1 MKLVRAGLVLGAST
15 AVRLAAN
22 LVTIKI
28 IALHL
33 GTDGL
38 GILGQLMSVM
48 ALAATIAG
56 GGIGLGVTKL
66 VSQQQA
72 RDQSPAPYLCAAG
85 AIWLVASGALGALI
99 ALGARDL
106 SELIFGTPVYAVV
119 FWALAAGQV
128 AMGAAN
134 LLTAVLSGRQDVA
147 GVATI
152 QTLTAVFGA
161 ALITGL
167 VLAADLVGAM
177 WAIVLAPALGVV
189 FAAVRVVQKGYLQ
202 ERWRGLQVNASHYK
216 DLLGY
221 SAMLAVTVC
230 TMPLAQIVLRTWQVD
245 AMGWQT
251 AGIWQGLV
259 KLSDAWLQLALVIL
273 STWYFP
279 RVAGATS
286 HVALHREFRRTFIAF
301 ASILVPAAACIWL
314 FRDPL
319 VDLLFSPD
327 FRPMVDLLA
336 PQLVGDV
343 LRTLAYVAGYI
354 AVAKARTG
362 LYVLA
367 ELFQVGMLLGLSHLL
382 LPTLGE
388 RAVPLAYMFTN
399 LAYCAICLAVYSRYH
414 SNALR
419 SATP

>member
-15 AVRLAAN
+15 AMRLAAH

-48 ALAATIAG
+48 ALAAAVAG

-72 RDQSPAPYLCAAG
+72 RGQSSAAHLRAAG
-85 AIWLVASGALGALI
+85 AIWLMASGAVGALV
-99 ALGARDL
+99 AFWAPDL
-106 SELIFGTPVYAVV
+106 SELLFGTPDYAMV

-128 AMGAAN
+128 AMGGAN
-134 LLTAVLSGRQDVA
+134 LLTSILNGRQDVA

-161 ALITGL
+161 VLTTGL
-167 VLAADLVGAM
+167 VLSAGLVGAM
-177 WAIVLAPALGVV
+177 WGLVLAPALALV
-189 FAAVRVVQKGYLQ
+189 FAALRISRKGYLQ

-245 AMGWQT
+245 SMGWQT

-259 KLSDAWLQLALVIL
+259 KLSDAWLQLAFVIL
-273 STWYFP
+273 SSWYFP
-279 RVAGATS
+279 RLAGATS
-286 HVALHREFRRTFIAF
+286 HVALHREFRTTFIAF

-314 FRDPL
+314 LRDLL

-327 FRPMVDLLA
+327 FRPMVELLG

-343 LRTLAYVAGYI
+343 LRTLAYVVGYI
-354 AVAKARTG
+354 AVAKAKTR

-367 ELFQVGMLLGLSHLL
+367 ELFQAGMLLGLSHLL
-382 LPTLGE
+382 IPALGA
-388 RAVPLAYMFTN
+388 RAVPLAYLSTN

-414 SNALR
+414 SNALH
-419 SATP
+419 SSTP